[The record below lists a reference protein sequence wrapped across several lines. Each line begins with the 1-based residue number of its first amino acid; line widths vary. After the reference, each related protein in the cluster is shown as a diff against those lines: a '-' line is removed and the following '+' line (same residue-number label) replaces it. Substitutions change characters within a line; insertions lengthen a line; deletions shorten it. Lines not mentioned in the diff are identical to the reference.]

1 MNKIIL
7 KGRLTGEPEKRYI
20 NESNSVVRFSIA
32 VDRKK
37 KKDGEKETDF
47 FNIIAWNKQ
56 GEFIEN
62 FFHKGQEIL
71 ITGRMEMSQY
81 MDRDNKKVTRYEV
94 VAEEVEFAGAKKEPE
109 EQNFDETYV
118 DPFTSDTDQELP
130 F

>member
-20 NESNSVVRFSIA
+20 NENNSVVRFSIA

-47 FNIIAWNKQ
+47 FNIVAWNKQ
-56 GEFIEN
+56 GEFIEKC
-62 FFHKGQEIL
+62 FHKGQEIL
-71 ITGRMEMSQY
+71 ITGRIEMSQY

-94 VAEEVEFAGAKKEPE
+94 VAEEVEFAGAKKELE
-109 EQNFDETYV
+109 EENFEETYQ
-118 DPFTSDTDQELP
+118 DPFTSNEDTELP